1 MKEKLDSEKI
11 IKSKQRTIDFGEVN
25 TNSEIVKK
33 MVDLVN
39 VEFEKL
45 DSKFLEPACGDGN
58 FLCEVLERKLN
69 LVKKIH
75 SKQQIDYE
83 KYTIQVCTSMY
94 GIDLLDDNVILAR
107 NRLFEIFNR
116 HYSGLYKNL
125 NQEIIKS
132 IKKILE
138 LNIVQGDALSF
149 KSGKKFEKFIIFP
162 EWSLIDNLM
171 KRRDFTYK
179 DFIAYAPMTEPNL
192 FSDLGEKAFVP
203 EPVKDWPLIKYY
215 KIYEFK
221 K

>member
-1 MKEKLDSEKI
+1 MNEKI
-11 IKSKQRTIDFGEVN
+11 IKSKQRSIDFGEVN

-58 FLCEVLERKLN
+58 FLCEVLERKMN
-69 LVKKIH
+69 LVKKMH
-75 SKQQIDYE
+75 SKHQVDYE
-83 KYTIQVCTSMY
+83 KYTIQVCTSIY
-94 GIDLLDDNVILAR
+94 GIDLLDDNVELAR
-107 NRLFEIFNR
+107 KRLFEIFTK
-116 HYSGLYKNL
+116 HYSNLYKNL
-125 NQEIIKS
+125 NQDIVDS
-132 IKKILE
+132 VKKIFE

-149 KSGKKFEKFIIFP
+149 KSGKKLEKFIIFP
-162 EWSLIDNLM
+162 EWSLIENLI

-179 DFIAYAPMTEPNL
+179 DFIAYAPMIEPNL

-203 EPVKDWPLIKYY
+203 EPVKDWPLTKYY